1 MTEFARRLRQA
12 RLDASITQDELA
24 KKMNVSK
31 STISMWEN
39 GNRTPSVG
47 VLLSLANALKTTPA
61 YLSGDAYRCVDG
73 DTYPSTS
80 FKDALF
86 KGYSFTSV
94 SADTLQPLIDIW
106 LDLSDEGQEQLVSY
120 AKFLLSQENK

>member
-1 MTEFARRLRQA
+1 MTEFAKRLRQA

-47 VLLSLANALKTTPA
+47 VLLSLAEAVKTTPA
-61 YLSGDAYRCVDG
+61 YLSGGSVRIADG
-73 DTYPSTS
+73 QAYPSYS
-80 FKDALF
+80 FKDADASSDSIG
-86 KGYSFTSV
+86 K
-94 SADTLQPLIDIW
+94 LIEVW
-106 LDLSDEGQEQLVSY
+106 LDLNDMQQEQLIQY
-120 AKFLLSQENK
+120 AKFLLSQEEKL